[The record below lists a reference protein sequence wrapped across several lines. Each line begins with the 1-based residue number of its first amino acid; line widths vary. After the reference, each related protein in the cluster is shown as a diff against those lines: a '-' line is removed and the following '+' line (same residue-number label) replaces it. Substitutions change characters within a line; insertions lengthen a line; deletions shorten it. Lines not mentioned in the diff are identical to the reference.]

1 MEIMIVTAVI
11 DTVDETIGEAIAA
24 NFNVDNAG
32 TVESTD

>member
-1 MEIMIVTAVI
+1 MGIMVAIVVI

-24 NFNVDNAG
+24 NFDIDNAG